1 MTKCETMFDATLFKS
16 FASPCHISNSQSQK
30 YPIKVANDLICKF
43 SHSPKVFTSLWQL
56 CASLFEFCESCVCG
70 DPGLLDFRFA
80 LITIT
85 TSKISNV
92 FCVSSFLALWSFI
105 LFRRSA
111 RLYIFFVRCRISSL
125 SMMDTFPTLSWLNN
139 TKVSLKWSSSFYR
152 KALLCFENDNNFG

>member
-16 FASPCHISNSQSQK
+16 FTSPCHISNSQSQK

-92 FCVSSFLALWSFI
+92 FCVSFFWLSETSYFFAE
-105 LFRRSA
+105 A
-111 RLYIFFVRCRISSL
+111 PDYIFFRSL
-125 SMMDTFPTLSWLNN
+125 PYFIT
-139 TKVSLKWSSSFYR
+139 V
-152 KALLCFENDNNFG
+152 NDGYFSHIILIK